1 MKTIG
6 IALGL
11 LAANLSL
18 LAQSV
23 ETTEEPLRPLFK
35 IELGGAGLGLAY
47 ELPLADRWSIDVS
60 TGLGGGHRIEDDFSG
75 RTFQYTWVIN
85 DPVIYLKSEVKYHYN
100 RPKRLRKGRS
110 LRNNA
115 SNYVAFQTKYTTQRV
130 FGSTVYD
137 QLREPLNNTLLNE
150 IHWGLQR
157 PLGQRFLFNFH
168 LGLGY
173 AFDYDFNNGS
183 VYPGLG
189 LKFSYIIFR

>member
-6 IALGL
+6 IALAL
-11 LAANLSL
+11 LAINLAL
-18 LAQSV
+18 FAQSA
-23 ETTEEPLRPLFK
+23 ETIEEPLRPLFK
-35 IELGGAGLGLAY
+35 LELGGPGLGLAY
-47 ELPLADRWSIDVS
+47 ELPVANRWSVDVS
-60 TGLGGGHRIEDDFSG
+60 TGLGGGYHVEDDFSG
-75 RTFQYTWVIN
+75 RTFQYLWVVN

-100 RPKRLRKGRS
+100 RPKRLRNGRS

-115 SNYVAFQTKYTTQRV
+115 SNYVAFQTKYTTERV

-137 QLREPLNNTLLNE
+137 QLEDPLNNTLLNE